1 MTEENN
7 NTDFD
12 LIIIG
17 GGLVGASLAC
27 ALANSSL
34 RIAIV
39 EALPFKSDDS
49 EYQPAFDARSVAL
62 SYTSKQVFEGMGLW
76 SSINKLGVA
85 AIKKIHVSD
94 RGHAGVTRLN
104 AEDENVEALGY
115 VVETRVIG
123 KALFDRLKKQNNV
136 TLIAPAKL
144 KDFDLNAEAA
154 TATIE
159 VTTDEKLV
167 ESKTLTAKLLV
178 AADGDDSFVRRLSGV
193 RIKQRNYEQSAVI
206 ANVAT
211 DTPHN
216 NQAFERFTD
225 SGPLALLPMAAT
237 ENEQNRYSLVWT
249 VKASEQDEMMT
260 WSDEMFLEKLK
271 TRFGERAGKFINVS
285 KRHTYPLSLMRA
297 KEHVRERL
305 AIIGNAA
312 HTLHPV
318 AGQGFNL
325 GLRDVAAL
333 SQVIIDA
340 ARSKHGENKDI
351 GSLDNLNIYAA
362 WRKRDHIQTAMATDG
377 LVRIFSNNFLPL
389 AALRN
394 LALITVDLVP
404 PLKKVFA
411 RHAMGFVGKLPRLG
425 RGLKL

>member
-1 MTEENN
+1 MNDS
-7 NTDFD
+7 NTDYD
-12 LIIIG
+12 LIIVG

-27 ALANSSL
+27 ALAESSL
-34 RIAIV
+34 RIAMI
-39 EALPFKSDDS
+39 EAFPFAADNA

-76 SSINKLGVA
+76 PSINKLGVA

-104 AEDENVEALGY
+104 ALDENVEALGY

-123 KALFDRLKKQNNV
+123 KALFAALSQHANI
-136 TLIAPAKL
+136 TLIAPAEL
-144 KDFDLNAEAA
+144 KDFELA
-154 TATIE
+154 TGSASVNIKQNNE
-159 VTTDEKLV
+159 M
-167 ESKTLTAKLLV
+167 KTLTAKLLV
-178 AADGDDSFVRRLSGV
+178 AADGGDSVVRRLSGV
-193 RIKQRNYEQSAVI
+193 RIKQRNYDQVAVI
-206 ANVAT
+206 ANVAS
-211 DTPHN
+211 DKPHQ

-237 ENEQNRYSLVWT
+237 AEEKNRYSLVWT
-249 VKASEQDEMMT
+249 IDSSQQEDMLSWDDET
-260 WSDEMFLEKLK
+260 FLYKLK
-271 TRFGERAGKFINVS
+271 ERFGVRAGNFTQVS
-285 KRHTYPLSLMRA
+285 SRHSYPLCLMRA
-297 KEHVRERL
+297 QEHVRERL

-333 SQVIIDA
+333 AQVIIDA
-340 ARSKHGENKDI
+340 QRDNKDI
-351 GSLDNLNIYAA
+351 GALTILKEYAD
-362 WRKRDHIQTAMATDG
+362 WRRRDHIQTAMATDS
-377 LVRIFSNNFLPL
+377 LVRLFSNNFLPL

-394 LALITVDLVP
+394 LGLLVVDLVP